1 MMSNQTVLITGSS
14 SGLGNVVTRSLLEKG
29 YTVFATM
36 RAVNGKNAQ
45 SAAQLRSLAPTP
57 NAKFRVLDLDV
68 TSDTS
73 VQAAVQEI
81 LTRAGTIDIL
91 INNAGIFGGGYA
103 EAFSTEQLQQIF
115 EVNLFGIQR
124 MMRAVLPSMRQRR
137 SGLVINISS
146 IQGRL
151 VIPFASAYTASK
163 YALEALSES
172 YRYELAP
179 TGVEVVIVEPG
190 GFSSAAVAKMIT
202 PEDQERTRSYGS
214 LAVTPDKLWSGI
226 RSQMQS
232 EQFPRPQVV
241 ADAVVQLIETPVGHR
256 PLRVVVD
263 PLTGGAGP
271 TAINETTSQ
280 IQGQLLESL
289 GLNDLLVVDQR

>member
-1 MMSNQTVLITGSS
+1 MSNQTVLITGSS

-57 NAKFRVLDLDV
+57 NAKFRVLD
-68 TSDTS
+68 
-73 VQAAVQEI
+73 
-81 LTRAGTIDIL
+81 
-91 INNAGIFGGGYA
+91 NAGIFGGGYA